1 MLTLLPKLPKKIVG
15 LAACGRVTG
24 SNYDGVLIPTV
35 QAALEKH
42 KKLRLL
48 YELSSDFTGLVPG
61 AMWDDMKLVM
71 AHFSAWERV
80 AVVTNVSWVANA
92 TNMFKFVMPCT
103 VKVFSLKDRAVA
115 ESWIAA
121 HVGTARNV
129 VLVLTYS
136 VVVISILVQG
146 PTIVRVVRGTTS

>member
-1 MLTLLPKLPKKIVG
+1 M
-15 LAACGRVTG
+15 
-24 SNYDGVLIPTV
+24 
-35 QAALEKH
+35 
-42 KKLRLL
+42 
-48 YELSSDFTGLVPG
+48 
-61 AMWDDMKLVM
+61 VM
-71 AHFSAWERV
+71 AHLSAWERV
-80 AVVTNVSWVANA
+80 AVVTDVSWVANA

-146 PTIVRVVRGTTS
+146 PTLTIGPVVAKAAPKRSALKCHRPAGARTPRGSGRLRSRSRSPDSRSLE